1 MTGCLAALGRF
12 LSKSGDKC
20 QYFFKAIKKSAKFER
35 SEEAEAAFIKLKEHL
50 NSLLRLVSPMEGET
64 LYMYLSVSDH
74 ALSAVL
80 VAEREGAQL
89 PVYFVSH
96 VLQGAEMRYA
106 TFEKYGLALMM
117 ASKKLRPYFA
127 AHKIVIY
134 TDQPI
139 KQPLTKLESSGRML
153 KWVIALN
160 GFNLEFE
167 PRKAI
172 KGQALADFIVEMT
185 RPPPVETS
193 SDIWTLFVDGSST
206 QNGCG
211 AGILFKSPE
220 GDIFEYAMRFKFQTS
235 NNEAEYEALVAGIRM
250 CKAAGA
256 IKIDAMSDSQLVVS

>member
-1 MTGCLAALGRF
+1 
-12 LSKSGDKC
+12 
-20 QYFFKAIKKSAKFER
+20 
-35 SEEAEAAFIKLKEHL
+35 
-50 NSLLRLVSPMEGET
+50 
-64 LYMYLSVSDH
+64 MYLSVSDH

-96 VLQGAEMRYA
+96 VLQGAEMCYA
-106 TFEKYGLALMM
+106 TFEKFGLALMM

-185 RPPPVETS
+185 RSPPVETS
-193 SDIWTLFVDGSST
+193 SDVWTLFVDGLST

-211 AGILFKSPE
+211 AGILFKSLE
-220 GDIFEYAMRFKFQTS
+220 EDIFEYAMRFKFQTC